1 MVYSNQGEMP
11 RDKSVACHNLDT
23 SWLIRENRLLSMYES
38 YMANRSAEQEP
49 LTLEMVSKPF
59 RRTITS

>member
-1 MVYSNQGEMP
+1 MVYSNLGGVP
-11 RDKSVACHNLDT
+11 RDKSAACHNLDT
-23 SWLIRENRLLSMYES
+23 SWLIRESRLLAMYEA
-38 YMANRSAEQEP
+38 YMATRSAEQEP